1 MRLALMIPATI
12 LIGIAC
18 PGASQ
23 PAQAPTIAALQ
34 VIQPGQWA
42 LRSRTDPAQSRAL
55 CLGDPALLLQL
66 RHGNAACARFVVAN
80 DPRGATVQYRCPGS
94 GSGRTTIKVETPRL
108 IQIESQG
115 IMNNEPFVIE
125 YEGRRVGECA
135 ARTSGSAI
143 SSRR

>member
-1 MRLALMIPATI
+1 MRLALLIPAAV
-12 LIGIAC
+12 LVAVAC
-18 PGASQ
+18 PGISQ

-34 VIQPGQWA
+34 AIQPGQWA
-42 LRSRTDPAQSRAL
+42 LRSRTDPAQSRTL

-66 RHGNAACARFVVAN
+66 RHG
-80 DPRGATVQYRCPGS
+80 ATVQYRCPGS
-94 GSGRTTIKVETPRL
+94 GNGRTTIKVETPRL

-115 IMNNEPFVIE
+115 IMKNEPFVIE

>member
-1 MRLALMIPATI
+1 MRLAI
-12 LIGIAC
+12 LIPVAVLASVAA
-18 PGASQ
+18 PGFSE

-42 LRSRTDPAQSRAL
+42 LRSRSDPAQSRAL

-66 RHGNAACARFVVAN
+66 RHGTAACTRFVVAN

-94 GSGRTTIKVETPRL
+94 GNGRTSIRVETPRL

-115 IMNNEPFVIE
+115 VMNNEPFVVE
-125 YEGRRVGECA
+125 FEGRRVGECA
-135 ARTSGSAI
+135 ARDGGSA
-143 SSRR
+143 SRR